1 MGYPSAARSKYPTA
15 IITDYSQ
22 LVNTFSEIP
31 VENLNYCIKYYHF
44 HKIQQLTIA
53 AMCGKIYRGDE
64 MKRFVNILLAVL
76 VCLNLAF
83 IWGNSLLD
91 SQKSSEVSDRVVEVV
106 QRVVETI
113 AKPREESQPLS
124 VGVDLSFLVRKAAHM
139 TEFCLLAVWLALI
152 TRGRGRVRCPL
163 ILLAGMSTALID
175 ETIQLFTG
183 RGSMVADVWVDLIGF
198 TVGLTV
204 TAVLQAIIKRAR
216 SKRPG

>member
-1 MGYPSAARSKYPTA
+1 
-15 IITDYSQ
+15 
-22 LVNTFSEIP
+22 
-31 VENLNYCIKYYHF
+31 
-44 HKIQQLTIA
+44 
-53 AMCGKIYRGDE
+53 

-76 VCLNLAF
+76 ICLNLAF

-91 SQKSSEVSDRVVEVV
+91 GQKSNEVSDKVVEVV

-113 AKPREESQPLS
+113 AKPREQSQPVS
-124 VGVDLSFLVRKAAHM
+124 VGIDLSFLVRKAAHM
-139 TEFCLLAVWLALI
+139 TEFCLLAVLLTLI

-163 ILLAGMSTALID
+163 ILFAGMSAALID

-183 RGSMVADVWVDLIGF
+183 RSSMVADVWIDLIGF

-204 TAVLQAIIKRAR
+204 TVILQAIIKRAR

>member
-1 MGYPSAARSKYPTA
+1 
-15 IITDYSQ
+15 
-22 LVNTFSEIP
+22 
-31 VENLNYCIKYYHF
+31 
-44 HKIQQLTIA
+44 
-53 AMCGKIYRGDE
+53 

-91 SQKSSEVSDRVVEVV
+91 GQKSNEVSDRVVEVV

-113 AKPREESQPLS
+113 AKPREQSQSVS
-124 VGVDLSFLVRKAAHM
+124 VGIDLSFLVRKAAHM
-139 TEFCLLAVWLALI
+139 TEFCLLAILLTLI
-152 TRGRGRVRCPL
+152 TRGRGRVRYPL
-163 ILLAGMSTALID
+163 ILFAGMSAALID

-183 RGSMVADVWVDLIGF
+183 RSSMVADVWIDLIGF